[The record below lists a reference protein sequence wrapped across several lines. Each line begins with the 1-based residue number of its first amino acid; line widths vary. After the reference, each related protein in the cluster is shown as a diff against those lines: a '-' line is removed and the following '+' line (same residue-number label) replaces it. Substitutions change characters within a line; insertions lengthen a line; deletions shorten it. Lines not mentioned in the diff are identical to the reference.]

1 MKKYIL
7 LNGLILSLLLVG
19 CGNKASISRNTI
31 NSETN
36 NEHQSKLLVINNE
49 TPSIEESD
57 VKDVIARTLWKVNN
71 TTSYKVT
78 STGTS
83 KASIANQTIDNLKIV
98 KGSEC
103 FLQTT
108 STGLINFSK
117 QRFLLKDQEKYLR
130 REASKVSSTE
140 VTYDDNLDP
149 EVYSFSFYLDEY
161 GILPYSA
168 TSYIINEST
177 YLTNPTI
184 VKEDNNYRISVELDP
199 DLDKAPYYY
208 VKEIITSSESTS
220 IPEFKSI
227 KLEFLIDNNYTL
239 LSLTQDESYVVTK
252 IIKATTVTHVLDT
265 YSYENV
271 EFNQDIYS
279 YFSRFFNND
288 III

>member
-7 LNGLILSLLLVG
+7 LNSLILSLVLVG
-19 CGNKASISRNTI
+19 CGNKASISRDTVN
-31 NSETN
+31 NETN
-36 NEHQSKLLVINNE
+36 NKHQSTLLEINNE

-57 VKDVIARTLWKVNN
+57 VKDVIARTLWKVSNA
-71 TTSYKVT
+71 TTYKVT
-78 STGTS
+78 SKGTS

-98 KGSEC
+98 KGNEC

-117 QRFLLKDQEKYLR
+117 QRFLLKEQEKYLR
-130 REASKVSSTE
+130 REASKVTSTE

-161 GILPYSA
+161 GILPFSA
-168 TSYIINEST
+168 TSYVINEST
-177 YLTNPTI
+177 YLSSPTI

-239 LSLTQDESYVVTK
+239 LSLTQDEAYAITK
-252 IIKATTVTHVLDT
+252 IIKVATFTRVVDT
-265 YSYENV
+265 YSYDDAK
-271 EFNQDIYS
+271 FNQDVYS
-279 YFSRFFNND
+279 YFSRFFNQD
-288 III
+288 IIV